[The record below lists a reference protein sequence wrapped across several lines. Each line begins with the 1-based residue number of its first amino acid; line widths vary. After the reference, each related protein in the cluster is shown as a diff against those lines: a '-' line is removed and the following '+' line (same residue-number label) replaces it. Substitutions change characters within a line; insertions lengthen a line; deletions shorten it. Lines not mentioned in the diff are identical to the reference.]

1 MMIKKKLYIK
11 PEMTEI
17 PFVAKSLLQITSPAP
32 TLPFGDSY
40 PILGEDPADA
50 D

>member
-17 PFVAKSLLQITSPAP
+17 PFVAKPLLQITSPTP
-32 TLPFGDSY
+32 TLPFGDSF
-40 PILGEDPADA
+40 PEGGEKPAEA

>member
-17 PFVAKSLLQITSPAP
+17 PFVAKPLLQITSP

-40 PILGEDPADA
+40 KIDGEDPADA

>member
-11 PEMTEI
+11 PEMMEI
-17 PFVAKSLLQITSPAP
+17 PFVAKPLLQITSPAP

-40 PILGEDPADA
+40 PTDGVDPGDA

>member
-11 PEMTEI
+11 PEMMEI
-17 PFVAKSLLQITSPAP
+17 PFVAKPLLQIASPAP
-32 TLPFGDSY
+32 TLPFGDSF
-40 PILGEDPADA
+40 PIDGENPADA